1 MMSGIG
7 GFSNFARNF
16 HANIKY
22 DAKIQNTNKSE
33 ISSSTP
39 PVPSFNEVL
48 GYKVGADGY
57 FTSEFNEAA
66 GIPKDYKIH
75 SDTLKS
81 LVNVN
86 DKAIAFNKMFSKI
99 DIAKTVGNAYKI
111 LSQVVGEDVLN
122 SKESFNKEDLAKFP
136 QGYEYEKSSLKV
148 TKVNKNIYDYASARS
163 AFNDKSGKTN
173 METLFFNSSY
183 HELTTT
189 PQYKPSTNIF
199 DNNNGGKESENV
211 SVFINPHG
219 ERYTN
224 PDGSITKGGLI
235 AAVIN
240 SNLDVREGETTV
252 WGKMQCYDKSI
263 SGKEYRQKLDA
274 FIDSRNIYSIKGSE
288 LDGLSKDYRE
298 YVLIFQ
304 KMQESLLPGSTALS
318 GNSNIT
324 SDGKESKSLFEIMQE
339 DMKETQKR
347 LEKLIEQEKRTQKML
362 GKNRKYDKEL
372 EQNTRKILE
381 ELEAIMKFN
390 AKSVDIKA

>member
-1 MMSGIG
+1 MLSGIG

-16 HANIKY
+16 HANIKH

-39 PVPSFNEVL
+39 PIPSFNEVL
-48 GYKVGADGY
+48 GYKVDEDGY

-86 DKAIAFNKMFSKI
+86 DKAGVFYKMFSKI

-111 LSQVVGEDVLN
+111 LSQVAGDELLN
-122 SKESFNKEDLAKFP
+122 SKESFTKEDLAKFP

-148 TKVNKNIYDYASARS
+148 TKVNKNIYNYASARS
-163 AFNDKSGKTN
+163 AFDDKSGKTN

-183 HELTTT
+183 HALTTT

-199 DNNNGGKESENV
+199 DNNNGGKEGENV
-211 SVFINPHG
+211 GVFINPHG

-252 WGKMQCYDKSI
+252 WGKMQGYDKSI
-263 SGKEYRQKLDA
+263 SSKEYRQKLDA
-274 FIDSRNIYSIKGSE
+274 FIDSRNIYGIKGSE

-298 YVLIFQ
+298 YVLTFQ
-304 KMQESLLPGSTALS
+304 KIQESLLPGSTALS
-318 GNSNIT
+318 SNSNIT

-339 DMKETQKR
+339 DMKEAQKR

-372 EQNTRKILE
+372 EQNTRKNLE
-381 ELEAIMKFN
+381 ELEAMMKFN

>member
-16 HANIKY
+16 HANIKH

-48 GYKVGADGY
+48 GYKVDEDGY

-86 DKAIAFNKMFSKI
+86 DKAGVFYKMFSKI

-111 LSQVVGEDVLN
+111 LSQVAGDELLN
-122 SKESFNKEDLAKFP
+122 SKESFTKEDLAKFP

-163 AFNDKSGKTN
+163 AFDDKSGKTY

-183 HELTTT
+183 HAFTTT

-199 DNNNGGKESENV
+199 DNNNGGKEGENV
-211 SVFINPHG
+211 GVFINPHG
-219 ERYTN
+219 ERYAN

-252 WGKMQCYDKSI
+252 WGKMQGYDKSI

-274 FIDSRNIYSIKGSE
+274 FIDSRNIYGIKGSE

-298 YVLIFQ
+298 YVLTSQ
-304 KMQESLLPGSTALS
+304 KIQESLLPGSTALS
-318 GNSNIT
+318 GNSNVT
-324 SDGKESKSLFEIMQE
+324 SDGKEPKSLFEIMQE
-339 DMKETQKR
+339 DMKEAQKR
-347 LEKLIEQEKRTQKML
+347 LEKLTRQEKRTQKML
-362 GKNRKYDKEL
+362 DKNRKHDKEL
-372 EQNTRKILE
+372 EQNARKNLE
-381 ELEAIMKFN
+381 ELEAMMKFN

>member
-1 MMSGIG
+1 MLSGIG
-7 GFSNFARNF
+7 GFSSVAKNFQLNEK
-16 HANIKY
+16 HSIKSQIIY
-22 DAKIQNTNKSE
+22 KNE
-33 ISSSTP
+33 ISQPDT
-39 PVPSFNEVL
+39 VEHKFNEVL

-57 FTSEFNEAA
+57 FTFEFNEAA

-86 DKAIAFNKMFSKI
+86 DKAITFNKMFSKI

-148 TKVNKNIYDYASARS
+148 TKVNKNIYDYTSARS
-163 AFNDKSGKTN
+163 AFDDKSGKTN

-240 SNLDVREGETTV
+240 SNLGVREGETTV
-252 WGKMQCYDKSI
+252 WGKMQGYDKNI

-274 FIDSRNIYSIKGSE
+274 FIDSRNIYGIKGS
-288 LDGLSKDYRE
+288 
-298 YVLIFQ
+298 
-304 KMQESLLPGSTALS
+304 
-318 GNSNIT
+318 
-324 SDGKESKSLFEIMQE
+324 
-339 DMKETQKR
+339 
-347 LEKLIEQEKRTQKML
+347 
-362 GKNRKYDKEL
+362 
-372 EQNTRKILE
+372 
-381 ELEAIMKFN
+381 
-390 AKSVDIKA
+390 

>member
-16 HANIKY
+16 YANIKH

-111 LSQVVGEDVLN
+111 LSQVAGDELLN
-122 SKESFNKEDLAKFP
+122 SKESFTKEDLAKFP

-163 AFNDKSGKTN
+163 AFDDKSGKTY

-183 HELTTT
+183 HAFTTT

-199 DNNNGGKESENV
+199 DNNNGGKEGENV
-211 SVFINPHG
+211 GVFINPHG

-240 SNLDVREGETTV
+240 SNLHVREGETTV
-252 WGKMQCYDKSI
+252 WGKMQGYDKSI

-298 YVLIFQ
+298 YVLTSQ
-304 KMQESLLPGSTALS
+304 KIQESLLPGSTALS

-339 DMKETQKR
+339 DMKEAQKR

-372 EQNTRKILE
+372 EQNTKKNLE
-381 ELEAIMKFN
+381 ELEAMMKFN

>member
-16 HANIKY
+16 HANIKH

-48 GYKVGADGY
+48 GYKVDEDGY

-86 DKAIAFNKMFSKI
+86 DKAGVFYKMFSKI

-111 LSQVVGEDVLN
+111 LSQVAGDELLN
-122 SKESFNKEDLAKFP
+122 SKESFTKEDLAKFP

-163 AFNDKSGKTN
+163 AFDDKSGKTY

-183 HELTTT
+183 HALTTT

-199 DNNNGGKESENV
+199 DNNNGGKEGENV
-211 SVFINPHG
+211 GVFINPHG

-240 SNLDVREGETTV
+240 SNLHVREGETTV
-252 WGKMQCYDKSI
+252 WGKMQGYDKSI

-274 FIDSRNIYSIKGSE
+274 FIDSRNIYGIKGSE

-298 YVLIFQ
+298 YVLTSQ
-304 KMQESLLPGSTALS
+304 KIQESLLPGSTALS

-324 SDGKESKSLFEIMQE
+324 SDGKEPKSLFEIMQE
-339 DMKETQKR
+339 DMKEAQKR
-347 LEKLIEQEKRTQKML
+347 LEKLTRQEKRTQKML
-362 GKNRKYDKEL
+362 DKNRKYDKEL
-372 EQNTRKILE
+372 EQNTRKNLE
-381 ELEAIMKFN
+381 ELRAMMKFN

>member
-1 MMSGIG
+1 MSGIG
-7 GFSNFARNF
+7 GFSSVAKNFQLNEK
-16 HANIKY
+16 HSIKSQIIY
-22 DAKIQNTNKSE
+22 KNG
-33 ISSSTP
+33 ISQPDT
-39 PVPSFNEVL
+39 VEHKFNEVL

-57 FTSEFNEAA
+57 FTSEFNEGA

-99 DIAKTVGNAYKI
+99 DIAKTVHNAYKI
-111 LSQVVGEDVLN
+111 LSQVAGDELLN
-122 SKESFNKEDLAKFP
+122 SKESFTKEDLAKFP

-163 AFNDKSGKTN
+163 AFDDKSGKTN
-173 METLFFNSSY
+173 MEMLFFNSSY
-183 HELTTT
+183 HALTTT

-219 ERYTN
+219 ERYAN

-252 WGKMQCYDKSI
+252 WGKMQGYDKSI
-263 SGKEYRQKLDA
+263 IGKEYRQKLDA
-274 FIDSRNIYSIKGSE
+274 FIDSRNIYGIKGSE

-298 YVLIFQ
+298 YVLTFQ

-318 GNSNIT
+318 GDSNIT

-339 DMKETQKR
+339 DMKEAQKR
-347 LEKLIEQEKRTQKML
+347 LEKLTRQEKRTQKML

-372 EQNTRKILE
+372 EQNTRKNLE
-381 ELEAIMKFN
+381 ELEAMMKFN

>member
-1 MMSGIG
+1 MLSGIG
-7 GFSNFARNF
+7 GFSSVAKNFQLNEK
-16 HANIKY
+16 HSIKSQIIY
-22 DAKIQNTNKSE
+22 KNE
-33 ISSSTP
+33 ISQPDT
-39 PVPSFNEVL
+39 VEHKFNEVL

-86 DKAIAFNKMFSKI
+86 NKAIAFNKMFSKI
-99 DIAKTVGNAYKI
+99 DIAKTARNAYKI
-111 LSQVVGEDVLN
+111 LSQVAGDELLN
-122 SKESFNKEDLAKFP
+122 SKESFTKEDLAKFP

-163 AFNDKSGKTN
+163 AFDDKSGKTN

-183 HELTTT
+183 HELTMT

-252 WGKMQCYDKSI
+252 LGKMQGYDKSI

-274 FIDSRNIYSIKGSE
+274 FIDSRNIYGIKGSE

-298 YVLIFQ
+298 YVLAFQ

-318 GNSNIT
+318 GNSNVT

-339 DMKETQKR
+339 DMKEAQKR
-347 LEKLIEQEKRTQKML
+347 LEKLIGQEKRTQKML
-362 GKNRKYDKEL
+362 DKNRKYDKEL
-372 EQNTRKILE
+372 EQNARKNLE
-381 ELEAIMKFN
+381 ELEAMMKFN

>member
-16 HANIKY
+16 HANIKH

-33 ISSSTP
+33 IPSSTP
-39 PVPSFNEVL
+39 PAPSFNEVL
-48 GYKVGADGY
+48 GYKVDEDGY

-86 DKAIAFNKMFSKI
+86 DKAGVFYKMFSKI

-111 LSQVVGEDVLN
+111 LSQVAGDELLN
-122 SKESFNKEDLAKFP
+122 SKESFTKEDLAKFP

-163 AFNDKSGKTN
+163 AFDDKSGKTY

-183 HELTTT
+183 HAFTTT

-199 DNNNGGKESENV
+199 DNNNGGKEGENV
-211 SVFINPHG
+211 GVFINPHG

-240 SNLDVREGETTV
+240 SNLHVREGETTV
-252 WGKMQCYDKSI
+252 WGKMQGYDKSI

-274 FIDSRNIYSIKGSE
+274 FIDSRNIYGIKGSE

-298 YVLIFQ
+298 YVLTFQ

-318 GNSNIT
+318 GNSNVT
-324 SDGKESKSLFEIMQE
+324 SDGKEPKSLFEIMQE
-339 DMKETQKR
+339 DMKEAQKR
-347 LEKLIEQEKRTQKML
+347 LEKLTRQEKRTQKML
-362 GKNRKYDKEL
+362 DKNRKHDKEL
-372 EQNTRKILE
+372 EQNARKNLE

>member
-16 HANIKY
+16 HANIKH

-33 ISSSTP
+33 ISSSTS

-48 GYKVGADGY
+48 GYKVDEDGY

-86 DKAIAFNKMFSKI
+86 DKAGVFYKMFSKI

-111 LSQVVGEDVLN
+111 LSQVAGDELLN
-122 SKESFNKEDLAKFP
+122 SKESFTKEDLAKFP

-163 AFNDKSGKTN
+163 AFDDKSGKTY

-183 HELTTT
+183 HAFTTT

-199 DNNNGGKESENV
+199 DNNNGGKEGENV
-211 SVFINPHG
+211 GVFINPHG

-240 SNLDVREGETTV
+240 SNLHVREGETTV
-252 WGKMQCYDKSI
+252 WGKMQGYDKSI

-298 YVLIFQ
+298 YVLTSQ
-304 KMQESLLPGSTALS
+304 KIQESLLPGSTALS
-318 GNSNIT
+318 GNSNVT

-339 DMKETQKR
+339 DMKEAQKR
-347 LEKLIEQEKRTQKML
+347 LEKLIEQKKRTQKML

-372 EQNTRKILE
+372 EQNTRKNLE
-381 ELEAIMKFN
+381 ELEAMMKIN

>member
-16 HANIKY
+16 HANIKH

-48 GYKVGADGY
+48 GYKVDEDGY

-86 DKAIAFNKMFSKI
+86 DKAGVFYKMFSKI

-111 LSQVVGEDVLN
+111 LSQVAGDELLN
-122 SKESFNKEDLAKFP
+122 SKESFTKEDLAKFP
-136 QGYEYEKSSLKV
+136 QGYEYDNKTLKV
-148 TKVNKNIYDYASARS
+148 LKLHGKISDYMGADSSFQRNERTS
-163 AFNDKSGKTN
+163 ITTTFY
-173 METLFFNSSY
+173 NSSTIGY
-183 HELTTT
+183 YSEHKSL
-189 PQYKPSTNIF
+189 KPSTDILNS
-199 DNNNGGKESENV
+199 NSGGKED
-211 SVFINPHG
+211 INSG
-219 ERYTN
+219 MYFDTTKDKYTDK
-224 PDGSITKGGLI
+224 DGNITKGGLLVGI
-235 AAVIN
+235 LNKN
-240 SNLDVREGETTV
+240 SHAIEGETTYH
-252 WGKMQCYDKSI
+252 GKINGLDKNISSQEYQAKIKAFTDLHGHKYDKYSQ
-263 SGKEYRQKLDA
+263 SLV
-274 FIDSRNIYSIKGSE
+274 DS
-288 LDGLSKDYRE
+288 LPQDLKDFVDFAR
-298 YVLIFQ
+298 
-304 KMQESLLPGSTALS
+304 SLKFVGEINVSD
-318 GNSNIT
+318 
-324 SDGKESKSLFEIMQE
+324 DGKESKSLFEIMQE
-339 DMKETQKR
+339 DMKEAQKR

-372 EQNTRKILE
+372 EQNTRKNLE
-381 ELEAIMKFN
+381 ELEAMMKFN

>member
-16 HANIKY
+16 YANIKH

-48 GYKVGADGY
+48 GYEVDEDGY

-81 LVNVN
+81 LVNAN
-86 DKAIAFNKMFSKI
+86 DKAGVFYKMFSKI

-111 LSQVVGEDVLN
+111 LSQVAGDELLN
-122 SKESFNKEDLAKFP
+122 SKESFTKEDLAKFP

-163 AFNDKSGKTN
+163 AFDDKSGKTY

-183 HELTTT
+183 HALTTT

-199 DNNNGGKESENV
+199 DNNNGGKEGENV
-211 SVFINPHG
+211 GVFINPHG

-240 SNLDVREGETTV
+240 SNLHVREGETTV
-252 WGKMQCYDKSI
+252 WGKMQGYDKSI

-274 FIDSRNIYSIKGSE
+274 FIDSRNIYGIKGSE

-298 YVLIFQ
+298 YVLTSQ
-304 KMQESLLPGSTALS
+304 KIQESLLPGSTALS
-318 GNSNIT
+318 GNSNVT

-339 DMKETQKR
+339 DMKEAQKR

-362 GKNRKYDKEL
+362 DKNRKYDKEL
-372 EQNTRKILE
+372 EQNTRKNLE
-381 ELEAIMKFN
+381 ELQAIMKFN

>member
-16 HANIKY
+16 HANIKH

-39 PVPSFNEVL
+39 PVPMFNEVL
-48 GYKVGADGY
+48 GYKVDEDGY

-86 DKAIAFNKMFSKI
+86 DKAGVFYKMFSKI

-111 LSQVVGEDVLN
+111 LSQVAGDELLN
-122 SKESFNKEDLAKFP
+122 SKESFTKEDLAKFP

-163 AFNDKSGKTN
+163 AFDDKSGKTY

-183 HELTTT
+183 HALTTT

-199 DNNNGGKESENV
+199 DNNNGGKEGENV
-211 SVFINPHG
+211 GVFINPHG

-240 SNLDVREGETTV
+240 SNLHVREGETTV
-252 WGKMQCYDKSI
+252 WGKMQGYDKSI

-274 FIDSRNIYSIKGSE
+274 FIDSRNIYGIKGSE

-298 YVLIFQ
+298 YVLTSQ
-304 KMQESLLPGSTALS
+304 KIQESLLPGSTALS
-318 GNSNIT
+318 GNSNVT
-324 SDGKESKSLFEIMQE
+324 SDGKEPKSLFEIMQE
-339 DMKETQKR
+339 DMKEAQKR
-347 LEKLIEQEKRTQKML
+347 LEKLTRQEKRTQKML
-362 GKNRKYDKEL
+362 DKNRKHDKEL
-372 EQNTRKILE
+372 EQNARKNLE
-381 ELEAIMKFN
+381 ELEAMMKFN

>member
-16 HANIKY
+16 HANIKH

-39 PVPSFNEVL
+39 PVPMFNEVL
-48 GYKVGADGY
+48 GYKVDEDGY

-86 DKAIAFNKMFSKI
+86 DKAGVFYKMFSKI

-111 LSQVVGEDVLN
+111 LSQVAGDELLN
-122 SKESFNKEDLAKFP
+122 SKEGFTKEDLAKFP

-163 AFNDKSGKTN
+163 AFDDKSGKTY

-183 HELTTT
+183 HAFTTT

-199 DNNNGGKESENV
+199 DNNNGGKEGENV
-211 SVFINPHG
+211 GVFINPHG

-240 SNLDVREGETTV
+240 SNLHVREGETTV
-252 WGKMQCYDKSI
+252 WGKMQGYDKSI

-274 FIDSRNIYSIKGSE
+274 FIDSRNIYGIKGSE

-298 YVLIFQ
+298 YVLTFQ

-318 GNSNIT
+318 GNSNVT

-339 DMKETQKR
+339 DMKEAQKR

-362 GKNRKYDKEL
+362 DKNRKYNKEL
-372 EQNTRKILE
+372 EQNTRKNLE

>member
-48 GYKVGADGY
+48 GYKVDEDGY

-86 DKAIAFNKMFSKI
+86 DKAGVFYKMFSKI

-111 LSQVVGEDVLN
+111 LSQVAGDELLN
-122 SKESFNKEDLAKFP
+122 SKESFTKEDLAKFP

-163 AFNDKSGKTN
+163 AFDDKSGKTY

-183 HELTTT
+183 HALTTT

-199 DNNNGGKESENV
+199 DNNNGGKEGENV
-211 SVFINPHG
+211 GVFINPHG

-240 SNLDVREGETTV
+240 SNLHVREGETTV
-252 WGKMQCYDKSI
+252 WGKMQGYDKSI

-274 FIDSRNIYSIKGSE
+274 FIDSRNIYGIKGSE

-298 YVLIFQ
+298 YVLTSQ
-304 KMQESLLPGSTALS
+304 KIQESLLPGSTALS
-318 GNSNIT
+318 GNSNVT

-339 DMKETQKR
+339 DMKEAQKR
-347 LEKLIEQEKRTQKML
+347 LEKLTRQEKRTQKML

-372 EQNTRKILE
+372 EQNTRKNLE
-381 ELEAIMKFN
+381 ELEAMMKFN

>member
-48 GYKVGADGY
+48 GYKVDEDGY

-86 DKAIAFNKMFSKI
+86 DKAGVFYKMFSKI

-111 LSQVVGEDVLN
+111 LSQVAGDELLN
-122 SKESFNKEDLAKFP
+122 SKESFTKEDLAKFP

-163 AFNDKSGKTN
+163 AFDDKSGKTY

-183 HELTTT
+183 HALTTT

-199 DNNNGGKESENV
+199 DNNNGGKEGENV
-211 SVFINPHG
+211 GVFINPHG

-240 SNLDVREGETTV
+240 SNLHVREGETTV
-252 WGKMQCYDKSI
+252 WGKMQGYDKSI

-274 FIDSRNIYSIKGSE
+274 FIDSRNIYGIKGSE

-298 YVLIFQ
+298 YVLTSQ

-339 DMKETQKR
+339 DMKDAQKR

-372 EQNTRKILE
+372 EQNTRKNLE
-381 ELEAIMKFN
+381 ELRAMMKFN

>member
-16 HANIKY
+16 HANIKH

-48 GYKVGADGY
+48 GYKVDEDGY

-86 DKAIAFNKMFSKI
+86 DKAGVFYKMFSKI

-111 LSQVVGEDVLN
+111 LSQVAGDELLN
-122 SKESFNKEDLAKFP
+122 SKESFTKEDLAKFP

-163 AFNDKSGKTN
+163 AFDDKSGKTY

-183 HELTTT
+183 HAFTTT

-199 DNNNGGKESENV
+199 DNNNGGKEGENV
-211 SVFINPHG
+211 GVFINPHG

-240 SNLDVREGETTV
+240 SNLHVREGETTV
-252 WGKMQCYDKSI
+252 WGKMQGYDKSI

-274 FIDSRNIYSIKGSE
+274 FIDSRNIYGIKGSE

-298 YVLIFQ
+298 YVLTSQ
-304 KMQESLLPGSTALS
+304 KIQESLLPGSTALS
-318 GNSNIT
+318 GNSNVT
-324 SDGKESKSLFEIMQE
+324 SDGKEPKSLFEIMQE
-339 DMKETQKR
+339 DMKEAQKR
-347 LEKLIEQEKRTQKML
+347 LEKLTRQEKRTQKML
-362 GKNRKYDKEL
+362 DKNRKHDKEL
-372 EQNTRKILE
+372 EQNARKNLE
-381 ELEAIMKFN
+381 ELEAMMKFN

>member
-16 HANIKY
+16 HANIKH

-48 GYKVGADGY
+48 GYKVDEDGY

-86 DKAIAFNKMFSKI
+86 DKAGVFYKMFSKI

-111 LSQVVGEDVLN
+111 LSQVAGDELLN
-122 SKESFNKEDLAKFP
+122 SKESFTKEDLAKFP

-163 AFNDKSGKTN
+163 AFDDKSGKTY

-183 HELTTT
+183 HALTTT

-199 DNNNGGKESENV
+199 DNNNGGKEGENV
-211 SVFINPHG
+211 GVFINPHG

-240 SNLDVREGETTV
+240 SNLHVREGETTV
-252 WGKMQCYDKSI
+252 WGKMQGYDKSI

-274 FIDSRNIYSIKGSE
+274 FIDSRNIYGIKGSE

-298 YVLIFQ
+298 YVLTSQ
-304 KMQESLLPGSTALS
+304 KIQESLLPGSTALS
-318 GNSNIT
+318 GNSNVT
-324 SDGKESKSLFEIMQE
+324 SDGKEPKSLFEIMQE
-339 DMKETQKR
+339 DMKEAQKR
-347 LEKLIEQEKRTQKML
+347 LEKLIEQKKRTQKML

-372 EQNTRKILE
+372 EQNTRKNLE
-381 ELEAIMKFN
+381 ELEAMMKFN
-390 AKSVDIKA
+390 AKGVDIKA

>member
-7 GFSNFARNF
+7 GFSSVAKNFQLNEK
-16 HANIKY
+16 HSIKSQIIY
-22 DAKIQNTNKSE
+22 KNG
-33 ISSSTP
+33 ISQPDT
-39 PVPSFNEVL
+39 VEHKFNEVL
-48 GYKVGADGY
+48 GYKVDEDGY

-86 DKAIAFNKMFSKI
+86 DKAGVFYKMFSKI

-111 LSQVVGEDVLN
+111 LSQVAGDELLN
-122 SKESFNKEDLAKFP
+122 SKESFTKEDLAKFP

-163 AFNDKSGKTN
+163 AFDDKSGKTY

-183 HELTTT
+183 HALTTT

-199 DNNNGGKESENV
+199 DNNNGGKEGENV
-211 SVFINPHG
+211 GVFINPHG

-240 SNLDVREGETTV
+240 SNLHVREGETTV
-252 WGKMQCYDKSI
+252 WGKMQGYDKSI

-274 FIDSRNIYSIKGSE
+274 FIDSRNIYGIKGSE

-298 YVLIFQ
+298 YVLTSQ
-304 KMQESLLPGSTALS
+304 KIQESLLPGSTALS
-318 GNSNIT
+318 GNSNVT
-324 SDGKESKSLFEIMQE
+324 SDGKEPKSLFEIMQE
-339 DMKETQKR
+339 DMKEAQKR
-347 LEKLIEQEKRTQKML
+347 LEKLTRQEKRTQKML
-362 GKNRKYDKEL
+362 DKNRKYDKEL
-372 EQNTRKILE
+372 EQNTRKNLE
-381 ELEAIMKFN
+381 ELEAMMKFN

>member
-16 HANIKY
+16 YANIKH

-99 DIAKTVGNAYKI
+99 DIAKTARNAYKI
-111 LSQVVGEDVLN
+111 LSQVAGDELLN
-122 SKESFNKEDLAKFP
+122 SKESFTKEDLAKFP

-163 AFNDKSGKTN
+163 AFDDKSGKTN

-183 HELTTT
+183 HALTTT
-189 PQYKPSTNIF
+189 PQYKSSTNIF

-252 WGKMQCYDKSI
+252 WGKMQGYDKSI

-274 FIDSRNIYSIKGSE
+274 FIDSRNIYGIKGSE
-288 LDGLSKDYRE
+288 LDGLSKDCRE
-298 YVLIFQ
+298 YVLTFQ

-318 GNSNIT
+318 GNSNVT

-339 DMKETQKR
+339 DMKEAQKR
-347 LEKLIEQEKRTQKML
+347 LEKLIEREKRTQKML

-372 EQNTRKILE
+372 EQNARKNLE
-381 ELEAIMKFN
+381 ELEAMMKFN

>member
-16 HANIKY
+16 HANIKH

-48 GYKVGADGY
+48 GYKVDEDGY

-99 DIAKTVGNAYKI
+99 DITKTVGNAYKI
-111 LSQVVGEDVLN
+111 LSQVAGDELLN
-122 SKESFNKEDLAKFP
+122 SKESFTKEDLAKFP

-163 AFNDKSGKTN
+163 AFDDKSGKTY

-183 HELTTT
+183 HALTTT

-199 DNNNGGKESENV
+199 DNNNGGKEGENV
-211 SVFINPHG
+211 GVFINPHG
-219 ERYTN
+219 ERYAN

-240 SNLDVREGETTV
+240 SNLHVREGETTV
-252 WGKMQCYDKSI
+252 WGKMQGYDKSI

-274 FIDSRNIYSIKGSE
+274 FIDSRNIYGIKGS
-288 LDGLSKDYRE
+288 
-298 YVLIFQ
+298 
-304 KMQESLLPGSTALS
+304 
-318 GNSNIT
+318 
-324 SDGKESKSLFEIMQE
+324 
-339 DMKETQKR
+339 
-347 LEKLIEQEKRTQKML
+347 
-362 GKNRKYDKEL
+362 
-372 EQNTRKILE
+372 
-381 ELEAIMKFN
+381 
-390 AKSVDIKA
+390 

>member
-1 MMSGIG
+1 M
-7 GFSNFARNF
+7 
-16 HANIKY
+16 
-22 DAKIQNTNKSE
+22 
-33 ISSSTP
+33 
-39 PVPSFNEVL
+39 FNEVL
-48 GYKVGADGY
+48 GYKVDEDGY

-86 DKAIAFNKMFSKI
+86 DKAGVFYKMFSKI

-111 LSQVVGEDVLN
+111 LSQVAGDELLN
-122 SKESFNKEDLAKFP
+122 SKESFTKEDLAKFP

-163 AFNDKSGKTN
+163 AFDDKSGKTY

-183 HELTTT
+183 HALTTT

-199 DNNNGGKESENV
+199 DNNNGGKEGENV
-211 SVFINPHG
+211 GVFINPHG

-240 SNLDVREGETTV
+240 SNLHVREGETTV
-252 WGKMQCYDKSI
+252 WGKMQGYDKSI

-274 FIDSRNIYSIKGSE
+274 FIDSRNIYGIKGSE

-298 YVLIFQ
+298 YVLTSQ
-304 KMQESLLPGSTALS
+304 KIQESLLPGSTALS
-318 GNSNIT
+318 GNSNVT
-324 SDGKESKSLFEIMQE
+324 SDGKEPKSLFEIMQE
-339 DMKETQKR
+339 DMKEAQKR
-347 LEKLIEQEKRTQKML
+347 LEKLTRQEKRTQKML
-362 GKNRKYDKEL
+362 DKNRKHDKEL
-372 EQNTRKILE
+372 EQNARKNLE
-381 ELEAIMKFN
+381 ELEAMMKFN

>member
-1 MMSGIG
+1 MSGIG

-16 HANIKY
+16 HANIKH

-86 DKAIAFNKMFSKI
+86 TNSGILKADFKNI

-136 QGYEYEKSSLKV
+136 QGYEYDNKTLKV
-148 TKVNKNIYDYASARS
+148 LKLHSKISDYMGADSSFQRNERTS
-163 AFNDKSGKTN
+163 ITTTFY
-173 METLFFNSSY
+173 NSSTIGY
-183 HELTTT
+183 YSEHKSL
-189 PQYKPSTNIF
+189 KPSTDILNS
-199 DNNNGGKESENV
+199 NSGGKED
-211 SVFINPHG
+211 INSG
-219 ERYTN
+219 MYFDTTKDKYTDK
-224 PDGSITKGGLI
+224 DGNITKGGLLAGI
-235 AAVIN
+235 LNKN
-240 SNLDVREGETTV
+240 SHAIEGETTYH
-252 WGKMQCYDKSI
+252 GKINGLDKNISSQEYQAKIKAFTDLHGHKYDKYSQ
-263 SGKEYRQKLDA
+263 SLV
-274 FIDSRNIYSIKGSE
+274 DS
-288 LDGLSKDYRE
+288 LPQDLKDFVDFAR
-298 YVLIFQ
+298 
-304 KMQESLLPGSTALS
+304 SLKFVGEINVSD
-318 GNSNIT
+318 
-324 SDGKESKSLFEIMQE
+324 DGKESKSLFEIMQE
-339 DMKETQKR
+339 DMKEAQKR

-362 GKNRKYDKEL
+362 DKNRKYDKEL
-372 EQNTRKILE
+372 EQNTRKNLE
-381 ELEAIMKFN
+381 ELEAMMKCN
-390 AKSVDIKA
+390 DKSVDIKD

>member
-7 GFSNFARNF
+7 GFSSVAKNFQLNEK
-16 HANIKY
+16 HSIKSQIIY
-22 DAKIQNTNKSE
+22 KNG
-33 ISSSTP
+33 ISQPDT
-39 PVPSFNEVL
+39 VEHKFNEVL
-48 GYKVGADGY
+48 GYKVDEDGY
-57 FTSEFNEAA
+57 FTSEFNEVA

-81 LVNVN
+81 LVNAN
-86 DKAIAFNKMFSKI
+86 DKAGVFYKMFSKI

-111 LSQVVGEDVLN
+111 LSQVAGDELLN
-122 SKESFNKEDLAKFP
+122 SKESFTKEDLAKFP

-163 AFNDKSGKTN
+163 AFDDKSGKTY

-183 HELTTT
+183 HALTTT

-199 DNNNGGKESENV
+199 DNNNGGKEGENV
-211 SVFINPHG
+211 GVFINPHG

-240 SNLDVREGETTV
+240 SNLHVREGETTV
-252 WGKMQCYDKSI
+252 WGKMQGYDKSI

-274 FIDSRNIYSIKGSE
+274 FIDSRNIYGIKGSE

-298 YVLIFQ
+298 YVLTSQ
-304 KMQESLLPGSTALS
+304 KIQESLLPGSTALS
-318 GNSNIT
+318 GNSNVT

-339 DMKETQKR
+339 DMKEAQKR
-347 LEKLIEQEKRTQKML
+347 LEKLTRQEKRTQKML

-372 EQNTRKILE
+372 EQNTRKNLE
-381 ELEAIMKFN
+381 ELEAMMKFN

>member
-16 HANIKY
+16 HANIKH

-33 ISSSTP
+33 ISSSTS

-48 GYKVGADGY
+48 GYKVDEDGY

-86 DKAIAFNKMFSKI
+86 DKAGVFYKMFSKI

-111 LSQVVGEDVLN
+111 LSQVAGDELLN
-122 SKESFNKEDLAKFP
+122 SKESFTKEDLAKFP

-163 AFNDKSGKTN
+163 AFDDKSGKTY

-183 HELTTT
+183 HAFTTT

-199 DNNNGGKESENV
+199 DNNNGGKEGENV
-211 SVFINPHG
+211 GVFINPHG

-240 SNLDVREGETTV
+240 SNLHVREGETTV
-252 WGKMQCYDKSI
+252 WGKMQGYDKSI

-298 YVLIFQ
+298 YVLTSQ
-304 KMQESLLPGSTALS
+304 KIQESLLPGSTALS
-318 GNSNIT
+318 GNSNVT

-339 DMKETQKR
+339 DMKEAQKR
-347 LEKLIEQEKRTQKML
+347 LEKLTRQEKRTQKML

-372 EQNTRKILE
+372 EQNTRKNLE
-381 ELEAIMKFN
+381 ELEAMMKIN

>member
-1 MMSGIG
+1 MSGIG

-16 HANIKY
+16 HANIKH

-48 GYKVGADGY
+48 GYKVDEDGY

-86 DKAIAFNKMFSKI
+86 DKAGVFYKMFSKI

-111 LSQVVGEDVLN
+111 LSQVAGDELLN
-122 SKESFNKEDLAKFP
+122 SKESFTKEDLAKFP

-163 AFNDKSGKTN
+163 AFDDKSGKTY

-183 HELTTT
+183 HALTTT

-199 DNNNGGKESENV
+199 DNNNGGKEGENV
-211 SVFINPHG
+211 GVFINPHG

-240 SNLDVREGETTV
+240 SNLGVREGETTV
-252 WGKMQCYDKSI
+252 WGKMQGYDKNI

-274 FIDSRNIYSIKGSE
+274 FIDSRNIYGIKGSE

-298 YVLIFQ
+298 YVLTSQ
-304 KMQESLLPGSTALS
+304 KIQESLLPGSTALS
-318 GNSNIT
+318 GNSNVT
-324 SDGKESKSLFEIMQE
+324 SDGKEPKSLFEIMQE
-339 DMKETQKR
+339 DMKEAQKR
-347 LEKLIEQEKRTQKML
+347 LEKLTRQEKRTQKML
-362 GKNRKYDKEL
+362 DKNRKHDKEL
-372 EQNTRKILE
+372 EQNARKNLE
-381 ELEAIMKFN
+381 ELEAMMKFN

>member
-16 HANIKY
+16 HANIKH

-39 PVPSFNEVL
+39 PIPSFNEVL
-48 GYKVGADGY
+48 GYKVDEDGY

-86 DKAIAFNKMFSKI
+86 DKAGVFYKMFSKI

-111 LSQVVGEDVLN
+111 LSQVAGDELLN
-122 SKESFNKEDLAKFP
+122 SKESFTKEDLAKFP

-148 TKVNKNIYDYASARS
+148 TKVNKNIYNYASARS
-163 AFNDKSGKTN
+163 AFDDKSGKTN

-183 HELTTT
+183 HALTTT

-199 DNNNGGKESENV
+199 DNNNGGKEGENV
-211 SVFINPHG
+211 GVFINPHG

-240 SNLDVREGETTV
+240 SNLHVREGETTV
-252 WGKMQCYDKSI
+252 WGKMQGYDKSI

-274 FIDSRNIYSIKGSE
+274 FIDSRNIYGIKGSE

-298 YVLIFQ
+298 YVLTSQ
-304 KMQESLLPGSTALS
+304 KIQESLLPGSTALS
-318 GNSNIT
+318 SNSNIT

-339 DMKETQKR
+339 DMKEAQKR

-372 EQNTRKILE
+372 EQNTRKNLE
-381 ELEAIMKFN
+381 ELEAMMKFN

>member
-16 HANIKY
+16 HANIKH

-48 GYKVGADGY
+48 GYEVDEDGY

-99 DIAKTVGNAYKI
+99 DIAKTVHNAYKI
-111 LSQVVGEDVLN
+111 LSQVAGDELLN
-122 SKESFNKEDLAKFP
+122 SKESFTKEDLAKFP

-163 AFNDKSGKTN
+163 AFDDKSGKTN

-183 HELTTT
+183 HALTTT

-252 WGKMQCYDKSI
+252 WGKMQGYDKSI

-298 YVLIFQ
+298 YVLTFQ

-339 DMKETQKR
+339 DMKEAQKR

-362 GKNRKYDKEL
+362 DKNRKYDKEL
-372 EQNTRKILE
+372 EQNTRKNLE
-381 ELEAIMKFN
+381 ELRAMMKFN

>member
-1 MMSGIG
+1 MMRGIG

-16 HANIKY
+16 HVNIKH

-48 GYKVGADGY
+48 GYEVDEDGY

-99 DIAKTVGNAYKI
+99 DIAKTARNAYKI
-111 LSQVVGEDVLN
+111 LSQVAGDELLN
-122 SKESFNKEDLAKFP
+122 SKESFTKEDLAKFP

-148 TKVNKNIYDYASARS
+148 TKVNKGIYDYASARS
-163 AFNDKSGKTN
+163 AFDDKSGKTN

-183 HELTTT
+183 HALTTT

-199 DNNNGGKESENV
+199 DNNSGGKESENV

-252 WGKMQCYDKSI
+252 LGKMQGYDKSI

-274 FIDSRNIYSIKGSE
+274 FIDSRNIYGIKGSE

-298 YVLIFQ
+298 YVLTFQ

-339 DMKETQKR
+339 DMKEAQKR

-362 GKNRKYDKEL
+362 GKNRKYNKEL
-372 EQNTRKILE
+372 EQNTRKNLE
-381 ELEAIMKFN
+381 ELEAMMKFN

>member
-16 HANIKY
+16 YANIKH

-39 PVPSFNEVL
+39 PVTSFNEVL
-48 GYKVGADGY
+48 GYKVDEDGY

-99 DIAKTVGNAYKI
+99 DIAKTARNAYKI
-111 LSQVVGEDVLN
+111 LSQVAGDELLN
-122 SKESFNKEDLAKFP
+122 SKESFTKEDLAKFP

-163 AFNDKSGKTN
+163 AFDDKSGKTN

-183 HELTTT
+183 HALTTT

-252 WGKMQCYDKSI
+252 WGKMQGYDKSI

-274 FIDSRNIYSIKGSE
+274 FIDSRNIYGIKGSE

-298 YVLIFQ
+298 YVLAFQ

-339 DMKETQKR
+339 DMKEAQKR

-372 EQNTRKILE
+372 EQNTRKNLE
-381 ELEAIMKFN
+381 ELEAMMKFN

>member
-16 HANIKY
+16 HANIKH

-48 GYKVGADGY
+48 GYKVDEDGY

-86 DKAIAFNKMFSKI
+86 DKAGVFYKMFSKI

-111 LSQVVGEDVLN
+111 LSQVAGDELLN
-122 SKESFNKEDLAKFP
+122 SKESFTKEDLAKFP

-163 AFNDKSGKTN
+163 AFDDKSGKTY

-183 HELTTT
+183 HALTTT

-199 DNNNGGKESENV
+199 DNNNGGKEGENV
-211 SVFINPHG
+211 GVFINPHG

-240 SNLDVREGETTV
+240 SNLHVREGETTV
-252 WGKMQCYDKSI
+252 WGKMQGYDKSI

-274 FIDSRNIYSIKGSE
+274 FIDSRNIYGIKGSE

-298 YVLIFQ
+298 YVLTSQ
-304 KMQESLLPGSTALS
+304 KIQESLLPGSTALS

-324 SDGKESKSLFEIMQE
+324 SDGKEPKSLFEIMQE
-339 DMKETQKR
+339 DMKEAQKR
-347 LEKLIEQEKRTQKML
+347 LEKLTRQEKRTQKML
-362 GKNRKYDKEL
+362 DKNRKYDKEL
-372 EQNTRKILE
+372 EQNTRKNLE
-381 ELEAIMKFN
+381 ELEAMMKFN

>member
-1 MMSGIG
+1 MSGIG

-16 HANIKY
+16 HANIKH

-48 GYKVGADGY
+48 GYKVDEDGY

-86 DKAIAFNKMFSKI
+86 DKAGVFYKMFSKI

-111 LSQVVGEDVLN
+111 LSQVAGDELLN
-122 SKESFNKEDLAKFP
+122 SKESFTKEDLAKFP

-163 AFNDKSGKTN
+163 AFDDKSGKTY

-183 HELTTT
+183 HALTTT

-199 DNNNGGKESENV
+199 DNNNGGKEGENV
-211 SVFINPHG
+211 GVFINPHG

-240 SNLDVREGETTV
+240 SNLHVREGETTV
-252 WGKMQCYDKSI
+252 WGKMQGYDKSI

-274 FIDSRNIYSIKGSE
+274 FIDSRNIYGIKGSE

-298 YVLIFQ
+298 YVLTSQ
-304 KMQESLLPGSTALS
+304 KIQESLLPGSTALS

-339 DMKETQKR
+339 DMKEAQKR
-347 LEKLIEQEKRTQKML
+347 LEKLTRQEKRTQKML
-362 GKNRKYDKEL
+362 DKNRKYDKEL
-372 EQNTRKILE
+372 EQNTRKNLE
-381 ELEAIMKFN
+381 ELRAMMKFN

>member
-16 HANIKY
+16 HANIKH

-33 ISSSTP
+33 ISRSTP

-48 GYKVGADGY
+48 GYKVDEDGY

-86 DKAIAFNKMFSKI
+86 DKAGVFYKMFSKI

-111 LSQVVGEDVLN
+111 LSQVAGDELLN
-122 SKESFNKEDLAKFP
+122 SKESFTKEDLAKFP

-163 AFNDKSGKTN
+163 AFDDKSGKTY

-183 HELTTT
+183 HALTTT

-199 DNNNGGKESENV
+199 DNNNGGKEGENV
-211 SVFINPHG
+211 GVFINPHG

-252 WGKMQCYDKSI
+252 WGKMQGYDKSI

-274 FIDSRNIYSIKGSE
+274 FIDSRNIYGIKGSE

-298 YVLIFQ
+298 YVLTSQ
-304 KMQESLLPGSTALS
+304 KIQESLLPGSTALS
-318 GNSNIT
+318 GNSNVT
-324 SDGKESKSLFEIMQE
+324 SDGKEPKSLFEIMQE
-339 DMKETQKR
+339 DMKEAQKR
-347 LEKLIEQEKRTQKML
+347 LEKLTRQEKRTQKML
-362 GKNRKYDKEL
+362 DKNRKHDKEL
-372 EQNTRKILE
+372 EQNARKNLE
-381 ELEAIMKFN
+381 ELEAMMKFN

>member
-7 GFSNFARNF
+7 GFSSVAKNFQLNEK
-16 HANIKY
+16 HSIKSQIIY
-22 DAKIQNTNKSE
+22 KNG
-33 ISSSTP
+33 ISQPDT
-39 PVPSFNEVL
+39 VEHKFNEVL
-48 GYKVGADGY
+48 GYKVDEDGY

-86 DKAIAFNKMFSKI
+86 TNSGILKADFKNI

-163 AFNDKSGKTN
+163 AFDDKSGKTY

-183 HELTTT
+183 HAFTTT

-252 WGKMQCYDKSI
+252 WGKMQGYDKSI

-274 FIDSRNIYSIKGSE
+274 FIDSRNIYGIKGSE

-298 YVLIFQ
+298 YVLTFQ

-339 DMKETQKR
+339 DMKEAQKR
-347 LEKLIEQEKRTQKML
+347 LEKLTRQEKRTQKML

-372 EQNTRKILE
+372 EQNTRKNLE
-381 ELEAIMKFN
+381 ELEAMMKFN

>member
-1 MMSGIG
+1 MLSGIG

-16 HANIKY
+16 HVNIKH

-33 ISSSTP
+33 ISSSTS

-48 GYKVGADGY
+48 GYKVDEDGY

-99 DIAKTVGNAYKI
+99 DIAKTAHNAYKI
-111 LSQVVGEDVLN
+111 LSQVAGDELLN
-122 SKESFNKEDLAKFP
+122 SKESFTKEDLAKFP

-163 AFNDKSGKTN
+163 AFDDKSGKTN

-240 SNLDVREGETTV
+240 SNLGVREGETTV
-252 WGKMQCYDKSI
+252 WGKMQGYDKNI

-274 FIDSRNIYSIKGSE
+274 FIDSRNIYGIKGSE

-298 YVLIFQ
+298 YVLTFQ

-318 GNSNIT
+318 SNSNIT

-339 DMKETQKR
+339 DMKEAQKR

-362 GKNRKYDKEL
+362 DKNRKYNKEL

-390 AKSVDIKA
+390 AKGVDIKA

>member
-16 HANIKY
+16 HANIKH

-48 GYKVGADGY
+48 GYKVDEDGY

-86 DKAIAFNKMFSKI
+86 DKAGVFYKMFSKI

-111 LSQVVGEDVLN
+111 LSQVAGDELLN
-122 SKESFNKEDLAKFP
+122 SKESFTKEDLAKFP

-163 AFNDKSGKTN
+163 AFDDKSGKTY

-183 HELTTT
+183 HAFTTT

-199 DNNNGGKESENV
+199 DNNNGGKEGENV
-211 SVFINPHG
+211 GVFINPHG

-240 SNLDVREGETTV
+240 SNLHVREGETTV
-252 WGKMQCYDKSI
+252 WGKMQGYDKSI

-274 FIDSRNIYSIKGSE
+274 FIDSRNIHGIKGSE

-298 YVLIFQ
+298 YVLTSQ
-304 KMQESLLPGSTALS
+304 KIQESLLPGSTALS
-318 GNSNIT
+318 GNSNVT

-339 DMKETQKR
+339 DMKEAQKR
-347 LEKLIEQEKRTQKML
+347 LEKLIEQKKRTQKML

-372 EQNTRKILE
+372 EQNARKNLE
-381 ELEAIMKFN
+381 ELEAMMKFN